1 MQDNYARTTDDELLH
16 GGVVKTIKIKDNVFS
31 RSITALVLTAF
42 VYSVLRPE
50 TFGLTPN
57 PTDPFFYT
65 GFQTN
70 FDDILNA
77 LGQAH
82 YFTTRWSSYLPGL
95 LFNQIFGPVYGR
107 LILRWILTSAILLVV
122 WQSKRFWSFGQRVAS
137 GIAILTLPMYARAFM
152 TDYVE
157 YMVVFLGF
165 LMVALAIRDGDHQ
178 LHHSAAGGV
187 LLGLGFTANP
197 FALTMMAGPVLL
209 MLFRRPIRPR
219 KAVSHFLILVFSGF
233 AVCIVGM
240 LFFRWR
246 YDLPN
251 VYQPTVRF
259 LSQSSGRDP
268 LQSPRLTWMRY
279 FIWIYAV
286 PLVLITAAVLH
297 FSRRVRFR
305 RVDSL
310 VFVLCLIQYLWQ
322 WVDQFVRN
330 AASLEIPYYWSYIL
344 PTFGFA
350 LAFLVGSL
358 LENKGIFSTF
368 LITFVL
374 IGAIRWKVFD
384 PGFLSSSPTALVVLA
399 CAWVLA
405 MWGLLHV
412 SRPITATVLVSGVLI
427 TQVGAPIYDPSAYH
441 PYNMSPQYAQVF
453 NQPNSLAAKVY
464 DAALW
469 FEEELDRIPD
479 DHLTHFIIAGGFSSI
494 IVGVYAP
501 QVTGRGIRLEE
512 DLTMSPETASYV
524 RQSQLPSI
532 TIYGLPDTVEQIR
545 NKFERAI
552 GDLYPQPSV
561 DDLDPLG
568 HRLLV
573 YELRGPKST

>member
-1 MQDNYARTTDDELLH
+1 M
-16 GGVVKTIKIKDNVFS
+16 
-31 RSITALVLTAF
+31 TAF
-42 VYSVLRPE
+42 VLTVVIYWVLRPE

-57 PTDPFFYT
+57 PADPFFYT

-95 LFNQIFGPVYGR
+95 LFNEMFGPVHGR
-107 LILRWILTSAILLVV
+107 LILRWILTAAILMVV
-122 WQSKRFWSFGQRVAS
+122 WQSKPFWSFGQRVAS
-137 GIAILTLPMYARAFM
+137 GVAILTLPMYARAFM

-165 LMVALAIRDGDHQ
+165 MMVALAIRDGGHE
-178 LHHSAAGGV
+178 LRHSAAGGV

-197 FALTMMAGPVLL
+197 FALTMMTGPALL
-209 MLFRRPIRPR
+209 MLFRRPIRPTR
-219 KAVSHFLILVFSGF
+219 ALLHFLILVVSGF

-251 VYQPTVRF
+251 IYQPTVRF
-259 LSQSSGRDP
+259 VTQSTGQDP
-268 LQSPRLTWMRY
+268 LQSPRLTWLRY

-286 PLVLITAAVLH
+286 PLVLVTAAMLH

-305 RVDSL
+305 RVDLL
-310 VFVLCLIQYLWQ
+310 VFVLCFAQYLWQ
-322 WVDQFVRN
+322 WVDQFARN
-330 AASLEIPYYWSYIL
+330 SGSLEIPYYWSYIL
-344 PTFGFA
+344 PTFGFG

-358 LENKGIFSTF
+358 LENKGIFSAF
-368 LITFVL
+368 LIAFVL
-374 IGAIRWKVFD
+374 LGAIRWKAFD
-384 PGFLSSSPTALVVLA
+384 PGFLSSSPTTLVVLA

-405 MWGLLHV
+405 IWGLSHV
-412 SRPITATVLVSGVLI
+412 SRPVTASLLVLGVLS

-441 PYNMSPQYAQVF
+441 SYNMSPHYAQVF
-453 NQPNSLAAKVY
+453 NQPNSLAAEVY

-469 FEEELDRIPD
+469 FEEELDQIPD

-532 TIYGLPDTVEQIR
+532 TIYGLPDTVEQIQH
-545 NKFERAI
+545 KFEKAI

-561 DDLDPLG
+561 DDLDSLG